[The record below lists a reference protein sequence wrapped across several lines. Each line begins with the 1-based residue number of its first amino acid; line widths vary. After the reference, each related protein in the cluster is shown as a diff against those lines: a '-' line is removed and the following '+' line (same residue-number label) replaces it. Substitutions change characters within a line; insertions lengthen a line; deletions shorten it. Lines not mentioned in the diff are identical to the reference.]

1 MTDRKLYQFG
11 DSPCCMK
18 VRMVLAA
25 KSLPWQ
31 EVFIESWKF
40 DHFQPEY
47 LELNPSGIVPT
58 LVEGDKVVTQS
69 NVIVEYLEDA
79 YPEPP
84 LRPADPFLTAIMR
97 KWMYIEQDHL
107 FGNIVT
113 LSFNS
118 MMKLRVE
125 GFGLG
130 QLQAWSHRHPDQSK
144 ADDYLRRV
152 SAPAD
157 HAKDK
162 LARIGLRKYMELLE
176 EELQQFDGPWVCGEQ
191 LTLADIALAGIF
203 DRLKYLCEEEIFS
216 DLTDVS
222 TWFDRLQKTDMY
234 REGEHRFSARMW
246 GPLKPI
252 AEYRDQIK

>member
-25 KSLPWQ
+25 KSLPWD

-47 LELNPSGIVPT
+47 LALNPSGTVPT
-58 LVEGDKVVTQS
+58 FVEDGQVVTES

-79 YPEPP
+79 YPTPP
-84 LRPADPFLTAIMR
+84 LRPDDPYLASTMR

-107 FGNIVT
+107 FGHIVT

-125 GFGLG
+125 GFGLE
-130 QLQAWSHRHPDQSK
+130 QLQEWSHRHPDK
-144 ADDYLRRV
+144 ALADDYLRRV
-152 SAPAD
+152 TAPVD
-157 HAKDK
+157 HAKDVT
-162 LARIGLRKYMELLE
+162 ARAGLRKYMVLLE
-176 EELQQFDGPWVCGEQ
+176 EELSRFNGSWICGEQ
-191 LTLADIALAGIF
+191 LTLADVALAGIF
-203 DRLKYLCEEEIFS
+203 DRLKYLCEETVFG
-216 DLTDVS
+216 DLPLVS
-222 TWFDRLQKTDMY
+222 KWFERLQETTVYK
-234 REGEHRFSARMW
+234 EGEHRFSARMW

-252 AEYRDQIK
+252 AEYRDQIR